1 VPSVF
6 VAAASRSAPDF
17 RGTHAIA
24 RLAFFLLPRPHTVM
38 RILLSLSGVMMLAAP
53 VVRGASSLIAPAQN
67 AGTSLWLSE
76 PSGLLVMGVGF
87 VLLANQLHRKK
98 S

>member
-1 VPSVF
+1 
-6 VAAASRSAPDF
+6 
-17 RGTHAIA
+17 
-24 RLAFFLLPRPHTVM
+24 
-38 RILLSLSGVMMLAAP
+38 MMLCAP
-53 VVRGASSLIAPAQN
+53 VVRGASSLIVPAQN
-67 AGTSLWLSE
+67 YAAMVWLSE

>member
-1 VPSVF
+1 
-6 VAAASRSAPDF
+6 
-17 RGTHAIA
+17 
-24 RLAFFLLPRPHTVM
+24 M
-38 RILLSLSGVMMLAAP
+38 RILLSLSGVMMLCAP
-53 VVRGASSLIAPAQN
+53 VVRGASSLIVPAQN
-67 AGTSLWLSE
+67 YAAMVWLSE

>member
-1 VPSVF
+1 M
-6 VAAASRSAPDF
+6 
-17 RGTHAIA
+17 HAIR
-24 RLAFFLLPRPHTVM
+24 RLAFFLLKCPHTVM

-53 VVRGASSLIAPAQN
+53 VVRGASSLIVPAQN
-67 AGTSLWLSE
+67 VAATLWLSE